1 MNKDLILREKLA
13 IERTHM
19 ANQTTL
25 LAFFR
30 TSMYFFV
37 AGLSI
42 SELLDFEHNHL
53 VAMVMY
59 LFSTLLFLYG
69 IAHFIMQRRWIN
81 HQKIHIGAYKMEYE
95 NGSETSSS

>member
-13 IERTHM
+13 IERTHL

-25 LAFFR
+25 LSFFR

-42 SELLDFEHNHL
+42 DGLLDFKHNHL
-53 VAMVMY
+53 VAVGMY

-69 IAHFIMQRRWIN
+69 ITHFITQRRWIEK
-81 HQKIHIGAYKMEYE
+81 QKRHIGDYKLEYE
-95 NGSETSSS
+95 QDDK

>member
-37 AGLSI
+37 AGLTI
-42 SELLDFEHNHL
+42 NELLDFELNHL
-53 VAMVMY
+53 VALAMY

-69 IAHFIMQRRWIN
+69 IAHFLMQRKWIN
-81 HQKIHIGAYKMEYE
+81 RQKVHIGAYKMGYE
-95 NGSETSSS
+95 IESEIN

>member
-42 SELLDFEHNHL
+42 NELLDFDKNQL
-53 VAMVMY
+53 VALVMY
-59 LFSTLLFLYG
+59 LFSLLLFIYG
-69 IAHFIMQRRWIN
+69 IAHFIVQRKWIDR
-81 HQKIHIGAYKMEYE
+81 QKIHIGDYKSDY
-95 NGSETSSS
+95 GKTDSE

>member
-42 SELLDFEHNHL
+42 NELLDFDKNHL

-59 LFSTLLFLYG
+59 LFSVLLFVYG
-69 IAHFIMQRRWIN
+69 IAHFIVQRKWID
-81 HQKIHIGAYKMEYE
+81 HQKRHIGDYKTDYE
-95 NGSETSSS
+95 KTV

>member
-13 IERTHM
+13 IERTYM

-25 LAFFR
+25 LSFLR

-42 SELLDFEHNHL
+42 NELLDFDQNHL
-53 VAMVMY
+53 VAIGMY
-59 LFSTLLFLYG
+59 VFSAVLLIYG
-69 IAHFIMQRRWIN
+69 LAHFLVQRKWITD
-81 HQKIHIGAYKMEYE
+81 QKKHVGEYKLEYE
-95 NGSETSSS
+95 K

>member
-13 IERTHM
+13 IERTKM

-25 LAFFR
+25 LAFLR

-42 SELLDFEHNHL
+42 NQLLEFDSKHL
-53 VAMVMY
+53 VSVIMY
-59 LFSTLLFLYG
+59 VFSSFLFIYG
-69 IAHFIMQRRWIN
+69 IFQFILNKKWIKK
-81 HQKIHIGAYKMEYE
+81 QLKHIGEYKLEYLKV
-95 NGSETSSS
+95 

>member
-13 IERTHM
+13 IERTYM

-25 LAFFR
+25 LSFLR

-42 SELLDFEHNHL
+42 NELLDFDQNHL
-53 VAMVMY
+53 VAIGMY
-59 LFSTLLFLYG
+59 VFSVVLLIYG
-69 IAHFIMQRRWIN
+69 LAHFLIQRKWITD
-81 HQKIHIGAYKMEYE
+81 QKKHVGEYKLEYE
-95 NGSETSSS
+95 K

>member
-19 ANQTTL
+19 SNQTTL

-42 SELLDFEHNHL
+42 NELLDFDQNHL
-53 VAMVMY
+53 VAIAMY
-59 LFSTLLFLYG
+59 LFSVILLIYG
-69 IAHFIMQRRWIN
+69 FVHFILQRKWIEQ
-81 HQKIHIGAYKMEYE
+81 QKVHIGDYKLEYE
-95 NGSETSSS
+95 NNDQ